1 MSAIGST
8 GRVLAAVVCAAAAFA
23 TCPGVASAAAP
34 SCVDGQSSTPQNTPL
49 LLPAIGCSDSDP
61 GDTLTY
67 SIVTQPTHGSL
78 TPSGNDQT
86 YTPAAGYTGPD
97 SLTYQASDGTNLS
110 NIATVTITVG
120 GPSNRAP
127 TCPDSTRQAT
137 SGHLLTLLPTCTD
150 PDGDP
155 LSYSPVSFPS
165 NGSLGPPAGPGTVGT
180 YTSVPGFVG
189 TDSFTFRATDTSG
202 AQSNVATVT
211 VNVAAASPNHAPVCP
226 GSAVAVALN
235 GSVRLQASCTDADG
249 DTLSYTIVTQPAHGT
264 LTPTGPGTAT
274 YTPVANY
281 SGADAFTFRANDGQ
295 TDSGDAV
302 VSITVAPAGATVSN
316 AAAGATVSSGSTA
329 SATSPAVAELTTPN
343 PGPVVL
349 TASSLPAGSTPPP
362 TGFFFVDQQMQ
373 ITAPAASSSAP
384 LRITFTIDS
393 SLVPAGQNE
402 STLVVFRDGT
412 AVAACTG
419 ASGTAAPDPCVT
431 KRAAAPGGD
440 VAITVLS
447 SHASLW
453 NFGIKVT
460 PSSLCTLTKQFIQ
473 GSTRYQALRAP
484 LKAAVDKLG
493 TAACTNLDTVSAKLG
508 PAQRVAL
515 VAAYKKAVDALAAPT
530 QGWLTAGQAATLKAL
545 ADTL

>member
-1 MSAIGST
+1 
-8 GRVLAAVVCAAAAFA
+8 LN
-23 TCPGVASAAAP
+23 
-34 SCVDGQSSTPQNTPL
+34 GQFSTPQNTQL
-49 LLPAIGCSDSDP
+49 LLPAIGCSDADP

-67 SIVTQPTHGSL
+67 SIVTQPAHGSL
-78 TPSGNDQT
+78 APSGNDQT
-86 YTPAAGYTGPD
+86 YTPTSGYTGAD
-97 SLTYQASDGTNLS
+97 SFTYQATDGTNLS
-110 NIATVTITVG
+110 NVATVTITVG
-120 GPSNRAP
+120 GANNRAP

-137 SGHLLTLLPTCTD
+137 SGQALALLPTCTD

-155 LSYSPVSFPS
+155 LSYSPVSSPS
-165 NGSLGPPAGPGTVGT
+165 NGSLGPPTAPGTVGT
-180 YTSVPGFVG
+180 YTSLPGFVG
-189 TDSFTFRATDTSG
+189 TDSFTFHATDTSG

-211 VNVAAASPNHAPVCP
+211 VNVAAASPNHPPACP

-235 GSVRLQASCTDADG
+235 GSLPLQASCTDADG
-249 DTLSYTIVTQPAHGT
+249 DTLSYTIVTPPGHGT

-274 YTPVANY
+274 YTPATDY
-281 SGADAFTFRANDGQ
+281 SGSDSFTYRANDGH

-329 SATSPAVAELTTPN
+329 SAVAELTTPN
-343 PGPVVL
+343 PGPVIL

-384 LRITFTIDS
+384 LRIRFTIDA

-402 STLVVFRDGT
+402 NTLVVFRDGT

-419 ASGTAAPDPCVT
+419 ATGTAAPDPCVAQ
-431 KRAAAPGGD
+431 RALAPGGD

-484 LKAAVDKLG
+484 LKAAVDKLA
-493 TAACTNLDTVSAKLG
+493 TAACTNLDTVSAKLK
-508 PAQRVAL
+508 PAQRTAL
-515 VAAYKKAVDALAAPT
+515 VAAYKKAVDALAGPT
-530 QGWLTAGQAATLKAL
+530 QGWLSAGQATTLKAL
-545 ADTL
+545 ADSL